1 MEKTNNRND
10 NQNQDIHTLHLP
22 ILNHFD
28 NQSLTPMSQID
39 QKWRGGEKGMMAFLA
54 ALGIGAIGVFSWTYI
69 LPSLFSALS
78 EMFAFGVTA
87 FAIVTL
93 VLASPALY
101 KGLKR
106 FTRALHE
113 LLIRHDPF
121 GELEEQL
128 QKMRDNQEKFKD
140 AKKKIKVLKTNMEG
154 ESVKAEKEVEEYKDL
169 VISLQGEA
177 TKLKGKLENLE
188 RKLGAAAKEQDEYVE
203 YQSQLMKTLSEA
215 DRVSHLLQQ
224 STSFVQKY
232 GARANVMGKLD
243 RKLAMVETA
252 LDIKVSDFDASIA
265 MLRKE
270 YAFAQAS
277 KDATEQA
284 RSVMMFD
291 GGWEL
296 DYAMDVVT
304 GTIAKDIAL
313 TQENLSDIDML
324 TSQYSLNNDELY
336 AKLDSLADRIKTGD
350 YETPTAKQY
359 KNPNYEL
366 TDDDKANSGGFGDLF

>member
-10 NQNQDIHTLHLP
+10 NQHQDIQTLHLP

-28 NQSLTPMSQID
+28 NQSLTPMSQVD

-54 ALGIGAIGVFSWTYI
+54 ALGIGAVGVFSWTYI

-78 EMFAFGVTA
+78 EMFAFGITA

-93 VLASPALY
+93 VLASPVLY

-140 AKKKIKVLKTNMEG
+140 AKKKIKVLKTNMES
-154 ESVKAEKEVEEYKDL
+154 ESVKAEKEVEDYKEQ

-188 RKLGAAAKEQDEYVE
+188 RKLGVAAKEQDEYVE

-313 TQENLSDIDML
+313 TQENLSDIDLL

-359 KNPNYEL
+359 KNPNYKL